1 MRAEELRALSAD
13 ELEAKVAELR
23 GDLFSARVKKA
34 TGQLENTARLVLLR
48 KDVARLETV
57 LREKRGARK

>member
-1 MRAEELRALSAD
+1 MRAEELRSLSID
-13 ELEAKVAELR
+13 ELEAKGAELR
-23 GDLFSARVKKA
+23 GELFSARVKKS
-34 TGQLENTARLVLLR
+34 TGQLENTARLGLLR